1 MVRPKQR
8 QKWEEEDLKK
18 AIEQVKLGKMSLR
31 VAGEHFSVPK
41 STIERRL
48 KSLNEGREVQ
58 MKPSLGNLKAFP
70 RTFNDEQERILHDH
84 VKNLD
89 SQLMPLNKTEF
100 LKLAYQF
107 ADKLK
112 IKHRFNKTKNMAGK
126 NFYYDFMTRHADLR
140 LRTAESTSLQR
151 AAGFNKEQVDRF
163 YRMLTD
169 LMVKY
174 NFGPSKIFN
183 ADETGVSSVHTN
195 RLKVMSVKGKKQV
208 GRLTSAERGRN
219 VTILLSIN
227 ATGDVFV
234 PPLFVFPRVRMDND
248 LKKDAPAGSIFDG
261 QPSGWITKDG
271 FLKWLNL
278 FVERVN
284 PTEKEPVLLILDGH
298 ASHKDLEVITFAK
311 DHHIHMLSL
320 PPHTSHRLQPLDR
333 TVMKPFKN
341 AYHEA
346 CSLWMRQYPNIK
358 ISLRDVAGLVGTA
371 FSKICRMELAKSGFT
386 CTGIFPL
393 NPNVFSD
400 LDFAPSTNNSL
411 DAADLDVF
419 NNPPSSG
426 PSSSMPLP
434 VPSPTRI
441 LPGPTMTPE
450 PSPARPLPESSPA
463 MSLPDP
469 PSTEP
474 IIEPL
479 TISIDESQNSGK
491 SQCQNLLQ
499 SISPLPSSS
508 STRYVSRH
516 SRGEKSEILTSTP
529 FKRQLEVKKTEKE
542 EKQNLAQSRRLLR
555 EEKLKN
561 KKKMV
566 NIAKGKKVRPICGR
580 KKKTNTTTKKQPIA
594 DDARKK
600 LKFDDPKTETN
611 QAPTKQITSET
622 EEVTYCLVCGESF
635 DEDWIQCSEC
645 LGWSHENCANI
656 EDSLFYKCDGC
667 NVKN

>member
-1 MVRPKQR
+1 MERPKQR

-18 AIEQVKLGKMSLR
+18 AIENVREGKMSLR

-48 KSLNEGREVQ
+48 KSLSEGQEVQ
-58 MKPSLGNLKAFP
+58 MKPALGNLKAFP
-70 RTFNDEQERILHDH
+70 RTFSDEQETILHDH

-100 LKLAYQF
+100 LKLTYQF
-107 ADKLK
+107 ACKLK
-112 IKHRFNKTKNMAGK
+112 IEHRFNKTKQMAGK
-126 NFYYDFMTRHADLR
+126 NFYYDFMARHADLR

-163 YRMLTD
+163 FRMLTD
-169 LMVKY
+169 LMEKY

-208 GRLTSAERGRN
+208 GKLTSAERGKN

-227 ATGDVFV
+227 ATGDLFV
-234 PPLFVFPRVRMDND
+234 PPLFVFPRVRMDNE
-248 LKKDAPAGSIFDG
+248 LKKDAPPGSIFDG

-358 ISLRDVAGLVGTA
+358 ISLKDIAGLVGVA
-371 FSKICRMELAKSGFT
+371 FSKICRMELAKSGFA

-393 NPNVFSD
+393 NPNIFSD
-400 LDFAPSTNNSL
+400 SDFAPSTKNVV
-411 DAADLDVF
+411 DAADLVESKS
-419 NNPPSSG
+419 PPSSG
-426 PSSSMPLP
+426 PSTSLALS
-434 VPSPTRI
+434 VPSPTVGLI
-441 LPGPTMTPE
+441 LPGPTPVPE
-450 PSPARPLPESSPA
+450 TYPARSSHDLPC
-463 MSLPDP
+463 
-469 PSTEP
+469 TEP
-474 IIEPL
+474 ITEKLTEPMNIL
-479 TISIDESQNSGK
+479 IDK
-491 SQCQNLLQ
+491 SQSSDIKTCQNVLE

-508 STRYVSRH
+508 STRYVSRY
-516 SRGEKSEILTSTP
+516 SRGEKSEVLTSTP
-529 FKRQLEVKKTEKE
+529 YKSQLEVKKTEKE
-542 EKQNLAQSRRLLR
+542 EKQKLLESKRLMR
-555 EEKLKN
+555 EEKMRNKMITKN
-561 KKKMV
+561 V
-566 NIAKGKKVRPICGR
+566 AKGKKVICGR
-580 KKKTNTTTKKQPIA
+580 KRKPNMTIKKEQTA
-594 DDARKK
+594 DNARKK
-600 LKFDDPKTETN
+600 LKFDDSNVETN
-611 QAPTKQITSET
+611 QPPTNQNTSEIA
-622 EEVTYCLVCGESF
+622 EVTYCLVCGESF

-667 NVKN
+667 SLKK